1 MNCDLDLNAHN
12 FQMLIKIK
20 ENTGIYLLLLYSTA
34 PSPPIKARPLYK
46 TRVWK
51 SANIVPAASER
62 NTKGRKCGGKHFP
75 HFDSHVSA

>member
-1 MNCDLDLNAHN
+1 
-12 FQMLIKIK
+12 MLMKK
-20 ENTGIYLLLLYSTA
+20 KKKKNTSIYLHYSTA
-34 PSPPIKARPLYK
+34 PSPPSKARPLYE